1 MEIAVS
7 YLKSNDSKKKT
18 ISKIEKTSADY
29 IHVDLMDGVFVPSKN
44 FDILEVVNLL
54 KDVKKPLDI
63 HLMVID
69 PLIYLPY
76 LASLNVNSVFI
87 SLEASNVLEGLK
99 KIRNLG
105 FKAGLAIKPDTSLD
119 SLLPYYGSFDV
130 LLIMSVNPGMGGQ
143 EFLSSSIDKLKQAFL
158 LKSKY
163 GFLVFVDGGIN
174 SSTVNLVRP
183 YVDGVVSGS
192 FVCMSF
198 DYEAS
203 VKRLRYCN

>member
-76 LASLNVNSVFI
+76 L
-87 SLEASNVLEGLK
+87 
-99 KIRNLG
+99 
-105 FKAGLAIKPDTSLD
+105 
-119 SLLPYYGSFDV
+119 
-130 LLIMSVNPGMGGQ
+130 
-143 EFLSSSIDKLKQAFL
+143 FL
-158 LKSKY
+158 L
-163 GFLVFVDGGIN
+163 F
-174 SSTVNLVRP
+174 
-183 YVDGVVSGS
+183 
-192 FVCMSF
+192 
-198 DYEAS
+198 
-203 VKRLRYCN
+203 